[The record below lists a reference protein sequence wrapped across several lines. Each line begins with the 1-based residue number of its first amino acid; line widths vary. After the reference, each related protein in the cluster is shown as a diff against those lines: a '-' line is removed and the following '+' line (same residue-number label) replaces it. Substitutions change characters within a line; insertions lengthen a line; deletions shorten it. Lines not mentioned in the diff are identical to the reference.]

1 MGVLHGLTCNQ
12 ANRTLQKEEKEV
24 NTVLSICF
32 TDPPHRLG
40 LQLISASSCVLGP
53 RLDSELPKHQGQR
66 GKLGLLYRQ
75 GDGARRG

>member
-12 ANRTLQKEEKEV
+12 ANRTLQKEEKEI

-40 LQLISASSCVLGP
+40 LQPISTGSWVLGL
-53 RLDSELPKHQGQR
+53 RLDSEPPKHKGQR